1 MTKKRFGLF
10 AMLCLVAM
18 ILFSHPGQAARVTGA
33 QGVQA
38 AAGEVSQAQPIQPQT
53 QAGTG
58 SDEVLWSLEFR
69 DADITQLIKHMS
81 NITGKNF
88 IVDRRVRG
96 KIHVISP
103 TKVTAEEAWR
113 VFESVLEVNDFTLV
127 ESGEVIKI
135 IPSPDARAR
144 DVDTILNMR
153 QQRGED
159 RIVTQVV
166 PLAYASPAE
175 IQKIFQPLVSRN
187 SIILPYDPTNT
198 LIITDYHSN
207 IQRLLK
213 ILAVIDVMGVG
224 EIISVIPMENAQ
236 AEESVKLLTALFQQK
251 RLPQSRQTVEQIRM
265 VADSRTN
272 SIVLMASEVD
282 TASIRELIKM
292 LDRTVPRGKGRI
304 RVYYLQNAQA
314 EDVAVVL
321 EKLSTGRTAQG
332 AAQTGEAPLIS
343 KGVLI
348 SPDKA
353 TNSLIIAAEPD
364 DYRILEDVIL
374 KLDIPRAMV
383 YIEALIMEVSTKK
396 SFDLGVEWRAGDD
409 LTIEG
414 GRAAYFGG
422 SGGGG
427 TDGAYQNFP
436 TPTITPGGVGVN
448 FPTGFALGIIG
459 EAIKI
464 GDVSFPNIGAVL
476 RAYQG
481 DSDVH
486 ILSAPQLLTTNNEQA
501 QITVGKNVPY
511 ATRQETSS
519 ATLDY
524 TTYEYKDVGIIL
536 KITPQ
541 ISQERLVRLAVFQEV
556 TRLITT
562 GETSRPTTFK
572 RSTETTV
579 VVQDGHTIVIGGLID
594 QSTEGGAYQV
604 PCLGDI
610 PLLGTFFRSVTERR
624 DRTNLYV
631 FLTPHII
638 EQPAEARKIYE
649 EKRDEIKGI
658 EQEAIQLYKRRGDL
672 NYTFDSMT
680 LEDREPAR
688 RTTRILPE
696 EPVGEPEPQDGQVPG
711 ADQTLNMEEPLL
723 ITPDP

>member
-38 AAGEVSQAQPIQPQT
+38 AAEEGPQAQIIQPQT

-81 NITGKNF
+81 NISGKNF

-103 TKVTAEEAWR
+103 TKVTAQEAWR

-127 ESGEVIKI
+127 ESGEVIKV
-135 IPSPDARAR
+135 IPSPEARAR

-187 SIILPYDPTNT
+187 SIILPYEPTNT

-224 EIISVIPMENAQ
+224 EIISVIALENAQ

-321 EKLSTGRTAQG
+321 EKLSAGRTAQG
-332 AAQTGEAPLIS
+332 AQTGEPPLIS
-343 KGVLI
+343 KAVLI

-427 TDGAYQNFP
+427 TDGAYQIFP
-436 TPTITPGGVGVN
+436 SPQLTPGGVAVN

-464 GDVSFPNIGAVL
+464 GDVTFPNIGAVL

-562 GETSRPTTFK
+562 GDTSRPTTFK

-594 QSTEGGAYQV
+594 QSTEGGAYKV

-610 PLLGTFFRSVTERR
+610 PLMGAFFRSITERR

-638 EQPAEARKIYE
+638 EQPSEARKIYE

-680 LEDREPAR
+680 LEDREPAPH
-688 RTTRILPE
+688 TSDILPPRGFGLE
-696 EPVGEPEPQDGQVPG
+696 TDPEFN
-711 ADQTLNMEEPLL
+711 ADQTLDMEEPLL

>member
-1 MTKKRFGLF
+1 
-10 AMLCLVAM
+10 M
-18 ILFSHPGQAARVTGA
+18 IVFSHPGQAARVTGA

-38 AAGEVSQAQPIQPQT
+38 AAGEGPQT
-53 QAGTG
+53 QQPAPAQAGAG

-127 ESGEVIKI
+127 ESGEVIKV

-144 DVDTILNMR
+144 DVDTVINMR

-187 SIILPYDPTNT
+187 SIILPYEPTNT

-224 EIISVIPMENAQ
+224 EVISVIPMENAQ

-265 VADSRTN
+265 VADARTN
-272 SIVLMASEVD
+272 SIILMASEVD
-282 TASIRELIKM
+282 TASIRELVKM

-304 RVYYLQNAQA
+304 RVYYLQNAKA

-321 EKLSTGRTAQG
+321 EKLSTGRPAQG
-332 AAQTGEAPLIS
+332 AQTGDAPLIS
-343 KGVLI
+343 KSVLI

-396 SFDLGVEWRAGDD
+396 NFDLGVEWRAGDD

-414 GRAAYFGG
+414 GKAVYFGG

-436 TPTITPGGVGVN
+436 SPTLTPGGVAVN

-562 GETSRPTTFK
+562 GDTSRPTTFK

-594 QSTEGGAYQV
+594 QSTEGGAYKV

-610 PLLGTFFRSVTERR
+610 PLLGAFFSSVTERR

-680 LEDREPAR
+680 LENREPVR
-688 RTTRILPE
+688 HTSDILPE
-696 EPVGEPEPQDGQVPG
+696 PEKEDHPDSD
-711 ADQTLNMEEPLL
+711 AARTDQPTLDMEEPLL